1 MSKIFEDEFM
11 ELQSGLLSLCM
22 EVVDQKASK
31 IYVYCSNEKKSKMF
45 NAFFEVDGEIK
56 MLNQLE
62 ISNDLVFQF
71 LKLGTEDLEKVDS
84 LCHNYN
90 MPIPTELKLYYDAKS
105 GKFNAEY
112 KYEEICS
119 LKTGK
124 SAGEVFLEWFSEIKR

>member
-71 LKLGTEDLEKVDS
+71 LKLAVCRL
-84 LCHNYN
+84 
-90 MPIPTELKLYYDAKS
+90 
-105 GKFNAEY
+105 
-112 KYEEICS
+112 
-119 LKTGK
+119 
-124 SAGEVFLEWFSEIKR
+124 